1 MSGELDSLYRLQK
14 RDIPRAAAVLADA
27 FRHDPVWDAIMCG
40 VEPEKRAYAFET
52 PVRYGLRYGEVYAP
66 SANLEGVAGWVP
78 GTLAD
83 MTFWRVLRSGAMWPG
98 LRIGTQVA
106 RKMLPI
112 FRPIEADRRAHMQ
125 AKSYIYLQV
134 IGVTPTLQGQGY
146 GGKLL
151 RTLIEQSDQAG
162 VPIYLE
168 TETEDNVSM
177 YERFGF
183 QVLKEIA
190 LPVISL
196 PMWEMVREG

>member
-183 QVLKEIA
+183 QVLKEIT